1 MSLFPE
7 NDYTDDGQFLGH
19 IVIGVEMVGEITRN
33 LSESTATSVDAYMA
47 TWITLAILAF
57 LLIVVP
63 LFERVPMLKD
73 CISRRW
79 VIVTITTTLMLSVVI
94 NFQHLNDSVREAII
108 IGGFI
113 VGIAYIFIR
122 SIEKWLANGWSFGVK
137 RIMRATGII
146 STAAT
151 TMWWTARRV
160 SLLTSHRSASLC
172 CAIITTA

>member
-1 MSLFPE
+1 MIE
-7 NDYTDDGQFLGH
+7 
-19 IVIGVEMVGEITRN
+19 EITRN

-137 RIMRATGII
+137 RIEGDWQNKRVEVEMNT
-146 STAAT
+146 STPQQD
-151 TMWWTARRV
+151 
-160 SLLTSHRSASLC
+160 
-172 CAIITTA
+172 TTAQGNGKDE